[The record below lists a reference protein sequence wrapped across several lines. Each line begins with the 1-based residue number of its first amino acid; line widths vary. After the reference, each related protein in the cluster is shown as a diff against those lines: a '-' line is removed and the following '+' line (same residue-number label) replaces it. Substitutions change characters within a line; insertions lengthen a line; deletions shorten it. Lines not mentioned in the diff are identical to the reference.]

1 MHPKRDIFL
10 PMIELITRNRFALP
24 VNPMDVGLNW
34 GRKGFSC
41 IVAREPEDLQH
52 HETLGK
58 TRGKTRA
65 KKRRPAP
72 RRDRV
77 PAQVALSAG
86 LFGPYKAPQPP
97 KSLPPIA
104 IVREAN
110 LLDAEFIAVPMRGG
124 LVARINN
131 RKFEIFPGDELQVAA
146 GTLCEISVVSARTRW
161 LFGYRE

>member
-1 MHPKRDIFL
+1 MHSSRDIFP

-24 VNPMDVGLNW
+24 VNPMDVGLSW

-41 IVAREPEDLQH
+41 TVAREPEELQH

-58 TRGKTRA
+58 TRAKT
-65 KKRRPAP
+65 RRPAP
-72 RRDRV
+72 PRDRV
-77 PAQVALSAG
+77 PAQVTLSAG

-110 LLDAEFIAVPMRGG
+110 LLDADFIAVPMRGG